1 MNLKLLTTVARDGLK
16 SKLNTILYLWA
27 KNIIEVVE
35 VTLYRYWWLVSED
48 QDSGLFF
55 GNTDT
60 VSNSAASLVLKFE
73 HWILIT
79 VSKCSNIHCAL
90 TFRDIGNPFFINKK
104 TVSASKITFSCKM
117 ILIIY
122 IIIYYIIYKIKNYY
136 CFNHFTI
143 ILNIC
148 FPKNKLKLKK
158 KEKIQIIPEIS
169 LKDQSRDQKLI
180 YKNVN

>member
-1 MNLKLLTTVARDGLK
+1 
-16 SKLNTILYLWA
+16 
-27 KNIIEVVE
+27 
-35 VTLYRYWWLVSED
+35 
-48 QDSGLFF
+48 
-55 GNTDT
+55 
-60 VSNSAASLVLKFE
+60 
-73 HWILIT
+73 
-79 VSKCSNIHCAL
+79 
-90 TFRDIGNPFFINKK
+90 
-104 TVSASKITFSCKM
+104 M